1 MSLRRELAKLGAL
14 SRRPKPADNLAEE
27 IRSHLEMEEQENLES
42 GMPPEEAHYAALR
55 RFGNVTLAQERSRE
69 MWGWNSIETLW
80 QDLRYGLRQLRR
92 SPGFTAVAV
101 LTLALGIGVNTAI
114 FSLIDAVM
122 LRMLPVEKPGE
133 LFKMEFGNA
142 DEGGGDVFTTPMW
155 EQLRDHQDFF
165 SSTFAWAGTNFD
177 LAEGGATRAVD
188 GMWVSG
194 GLFRALGLRPAAG
207 RLIADAD
214 DRRGCPAVAVLSYGF
229 WQEHYGGAKSTVGST
244 LSLDSH
250 PFEVIG
256 VAPPGFFGMEVGG
269 RFDVAAPICA
279 TAFFDGKQPRLD
291 RNDLFWLIVEG
302 RINPKLS
309 RAQRIAR
316 LGMLATRL
324 FVPPNASAEE
334 RRALMRIAL
343 RIVPAATGISGLRGL
358 FSQPLRI
365 LMAVAGIVLLI
376 ACTNLASLTLARGAA
391 RRKEI
396 AVRQALGASRTRL
409 IRQLLTECV
418 LLSSAGALL
427 GVLLARWTAALLV
440 RFISTAKNMVSLDL
454 SLDTRMLGFVLATVA
469 LAALLIGLLPALR
482 STRVSLSSAIKGSQ
496 SSEAGRDSGF
506 RGRQWIVGSQVALSL
521 VLLVAAGL
529 LLGSFVKLATLDV
542 GFDRNNVLQV
552 TPNLKAA
559 NVPPDRRLATYDKIE
574 SRLKA
579 LPGVL
584 SVGRSTHSPVGW
596 GRMEFGEV
604 ESDWFKL
611 HTNLDDP
618 EGVVYGIFIS
628 AGYLPTLRIRLLA
641 GRNFSSVDL
650 ETSSDVAIVNQ
661 TFARRFFPHLN
672 PIGKTFRMDV
682 PPNKTFEVVG
692 FIEDFKY
699 QSLREKPHAVAL
711 LPINQLP
718 TPLLGFQEPIEVRTT
733 IPPSALVAPVR
744 AAVAEVSS
752 AIPLEFN
759 TAVERVNDSLVQE
772 RLLALLS
779 GLFGALALVL
789 AMIGL
794 FGTFS
799 YLVTQRQTEF
809 GIRMALGAMPGSILG
824 LVMRDLVAVLAGGL
838 AAGILISL
846 AATRVLRQMLF
857 GLGPR
862 DATTMLLAA
871 GVLTVVA
878 LIAGYLPAHRAT
890 KVDPMMAL
898 RHE

>member
-1 MSLRRELAKLGAL
+1 
-14 SRRPKPADNLAEE
+14 
-27 IRSHLEMEEQENLES
+27 
-42 GMPPEEAHYAALR
+42 
-55 RFGNVTLAQERSRE
+55 
-69 MWGWNSIETLW
+69 
-80 QDLRYGLRQLRR
+80 
-92 SPGFTAVAV
+92 
-101 LTLALGIGVNTAI
+101 
-114 FSLIDAVM
+114 
-122 LRMLPVEKPGE
+122 
-133 LFKMEFGNA
+133 
-142 DEGGGDVFTTPMW
+142 
-155 EQLRDHQDFF
+155 
-165 SSTFAWAGTNFD
+165 
-177 LAEGGATRAVD
+177 
-188 GMWVSG
+188 
-194 GLFRALGLRPAAG
+194 
-207 RLIADAD
+207 
-214 DRRGCPAVAVLSYGF
+214 
-229 WQEHYGGAKSTVGST
+229 
-244 LSLDSH
+244 
-250 PFEVIG
+250 
-256 VAPPGFFGMEVGG
+256 
-269 RFDVAAPICA
+269 
-279 TAFFDGKQPRLD
+279 
-291 RNDLFWLIVEG
+291 
-302 RINPKLS
+302 
-309 RAQRIAR
+309 
-316 LGMLATRL
+316 
-324 FVPPNASAEE
+324 
-334 RRALMRIAL
+334 
-343 RIVPAATGISGLRGL
+343 
-358 FSQPLRI
+358 
-365 LMAVAGIVLLI
+365 
-376 ACTNLASLTLARGAA
+376 
-391 RRKEI
+391 
-396 AVRQALGASRTRL
+396 
-409 IRQLLTECV
+409 
-418 LLSSAGALL
+418 
-427 GVLLARWTAALLV
+427 
-440 RFISTAKNMVSLDL
+440 
-454 SLDTRMLGFVLATVA
+454 
-469 LAALLIGLLPALR
+469 
-482 STRVSLSSAIKGSQ
+482 
-496 SSEAGRDSGF
+496 
-506 RGRQWIVGSQVALSL
+506 
-521 VLLVAAGL
+521 
-529 LLGSFVKLATLDV
+529 
-542 GFDRNNVLQV
+542 
-552 TPNLKAA
+552 
-559 NVPPDRRLATYDKIE
+559 
-574 SRLKA
+574 
-579 LPGVL
+579 
-584 SVGRSTHSPVGW
+584 
-596 GRMEFGEV
+596 MEFGEV